1 MSLSTVAA
9 PLKDLKPL
17 DLDTLRPWDCTA
29 SASLETNF
37 WPCFYWQLTGWKD
50 EPLKEC
56 GKTRANY
63 HGNRMATWKDYC
75 QKPWPKIMA
84 KEYMFYGWPKGW
96 KCLGNNIYESFEL
109 PNMARLWPKIMA
121 EEYRAEVSRYMR
133 AQKGVGGAEPLP
145 CIMGSLPTITTRL
158 SVMYV

>member
-1 MSLSTVAA
+1 MSTISFRLQYTFLD
-9 PLKDLKPL
+9 PITTLRL
-17 DLDTLRPWDCTA
+17 DLLLSPWDFTA

-37 WPCFYWQLTGWKD
+37 WPCFYWQLTEGWKD

-84 KEYMFYGWPKGW
+84 KEYMLAGQKG
-96 KCLGNNIYESFEL
+96 ESVL
-109 PNMARLWPKIMA
+109 VRI
-121 EEYRAEVSRYMR
+121 YMR
-133 AQKGVGGAEPLP
+133 ALNCQIWQDCGQKSWPKNTGRKCLDIWELRRELGGQSPSP
-145 CIMGSLPTITTRL
+145 
-158 SVMYV
+158 V